1 MKHKYFKKAWQ
12 SLCQQPIVTTVS
24 IIGTALSI
32 FLIMVVVLMHEVKVL
47 PFAPESERDRMMHAA
62 SLVLTDQ
69 INGDESQNTSS
80 GGFCLSL
87 LQELFDHSKYIET
100 MTIYQAY
107 SETTLLSN
115 GVDATSM
122 KADMKQ
128 TDDKFWRVFNFDF
141 IDGKPYDE
149 ATFKSA
155 QKMAVICE
163 SAAKQLFGT
172 SKVAGREV
180 QLNYQPFRIIG
191 VVHDVSN
198 LTESAYAQV
207 WTPYTTSQIVQ
218 NAWSGFNGPKIGG
231 QLSASM
237 ILYKSSDKSKLK
249 AETKR
254 RIAVINSRLKSFG
267 TKIVN
272 MGYPY
277 NQFEKSIDEYTNVK
291 PDPAGFYRQ
300 QFFILLILLL
310 IPTINLTSMTHSR
323 LRRYVGEIGVKRAF
337 GYRRSQI
344 IQDIIIENLVLSV
357 AAGLIGLLLC
367 ILFAYFG
374 SDIVF
379 AKSWMDDGGRPTVDL
394 SVLIN
399 PTVFL
404 LAFIFCFILNLMS
417 SIIPAW
423 QASRTNIVNA
433 INGRLR

>member
-12 SLCQQPIVTTVS
+12 SLCQQPVVTTVS

-69 INGDESQNTSS
+69 INGNENQNISS
-80 GGFCLSL
+80 GGFSLSL

-100 MTIYQAY
+100 MTIYQVY
-107 SETTLLSN
+107 NETTLLSN
-115 GVDATSM
+115 GVDATAM

-155 QKMAVICE
+155 QKVAVICE

-198 LTESAYAQV
+198 LTENAYAQV
-207 WTPYTTSQIVQ
+207 WMPYTTSQSVLV
-218 NAWSGFNGPKIGG
+218 AWSEDGPKIRG

-249 AETKR
+249 AETKH
-254 RIAVINSRLKSFG
+254 RIAIINSRLKSYG

-277 NQFEKSIDEYTNVK
+277 NQFEKSIAGYSYVK

-323 LRRYVGEIGVKRAF
+323 LHRYVSEIGVKRAF

-344 IQDIIIENLVLSV
+344 VQDIIIENLALSV
-357 AAGLIGLLLC
+357 AAGLIGLLFC